1 VSVREWFRRVFSSV
15 DPDDEA
21 SEREEL
27 GVKDRG
33 EAELQRDKRG
43 DFVSAESADL
53 ASHEID
59 ALEAPR
65 SVAD

>member
-1 VSVREWFRRVFSSV
+1 MFSSV

-21 SEREEL
+21 SEREDF

-33 EAELQRDKRG
+33 EAELQRDERG
-43 DFVSAESADL
+43 GFVSQESAEL
-53 ASHEID
+53 ARHEID

-65 SVAD
+65 SITD